1 MKTLLFILLL
11 VSVCAALEVPEDYQ
25 LAPNASRLAVLS
37 TRGGSGRIC
46 ANMPADMKVSE
57 LIQAL

>member
-11 VSVCAALEVPEDYQ
+11 VSVCAVLEVPEDYQ
-25 LAPNASRLAVLS
+25 IGPNASRLAALS
-37 TRGGSGRIC
+37 THGGSGRIC
-46 ANMPADMKVSE
+46 ASMPADMKVSE